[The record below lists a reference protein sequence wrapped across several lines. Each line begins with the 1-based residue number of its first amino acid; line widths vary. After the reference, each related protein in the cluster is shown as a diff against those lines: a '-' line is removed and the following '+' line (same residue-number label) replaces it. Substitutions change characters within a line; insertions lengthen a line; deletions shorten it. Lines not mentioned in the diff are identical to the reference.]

1 MIKMVI
7 QIRITM
13 RKTEIIIAT
22 TIMATTQSFNENE
35 WNHW

>member
-13 RKTEIIIAT
+13 RKIEIIIAT

-35 WNHW
+35 